1 MMKTMH
7 RKRQTM
13 ETNRVAVDISSMN
26 ELINNTIKALN
37 SIMKL
42 PVNGNYNI
50 IIQAAT
56 VAKEL
61 QEVIQSNGIKMFE
74 LNNRIRGVQNEFI

>member
-74 LNNRIRGVQNEFI
+74 LNNRIRGVQNELI

>member
-1 MMKTMH
+1 MH

>member
-1 MMKTMH
+1 MKTMH

-74 LNNRIRGVQNEFI
+74 LNNRIRGVQNELI

>member
-1 MMKTMH
+1 
-7 RKRQTM
+7 M
-13 ETNRVAVDISSMN
+13 ETNKVGVDISSMN

-74 LNNRIRGVQNEFI
+74 LNNRIRGVKNEFI

>member
-1 MMKTMH
+1 
-7 RKRQTM
+7 M
-13 ETNRVAVDISSMN
+13 ETNKVAVDISSMN

-74 LNNRIRGVQNEFI
+74 LNNRIRGVQNELI

>member
-1 MMKTMH
+1 MKTMH

>member
-1 MMKTMH
+1 
-7 RKRQTM
+7 M

-74 LNNRIRGVQNEFI
+74 LNNRIRGVQNELI

>member
-1 MMKTMH
+1 
-7 RKRQTM
+7 M
-13 ETNRVAVDISSMN
+13 EQNKVVVDISSMN

-61 QEVIQSNGIKMFE
+61 QEVIQKNGVEMLKMNSHIK
-74 LNNRIRGVQNEFI
+74 NNKPYHQR

>member
-1 MMKTMH
+1 
-7 RKRQTM
+7 M
-13 ETNRVAVDISSMN
+13 EQNKVVVDISSMN

-61 QEVIQSNGIKMFE
+61 QEVIQKNGVEMLKMNSHIK
-74 LNNRIRGVQNEFI
+74 NNKPYHQI

>member
-1 MMKTMH
+1 MH

-74 LNNRIRGVQNEFI
+74 LNNRIRGVQNELI